1 MIRFYKIGF
10 WVSLLFVLMIL
21 NILRITIS
29 RNKNDFS
36 ELNKIYNTRIA
47 YLISSNIVNR
57 RILVPVNGENII
69 THKFY
74 KDILNGK
81 TLVILLSSFKCSKC
95 QLTELIRL
103 DSLKKTFSTLG
114 IKTIGITTNSKKDII
129 ITQMKISRINFPI
142 YKVSN
147 KCFYNEISFSQKYP
161 EIILVENNVIIS
173 SFIPIP
179 FDTKMSEIYFSNLLN
194 NNL

>member
-1 MIRFYKIGF
+1 
-10 WVSLLFVLMIL
+10 MIL